1 MDKKIGAQLYTIRDY
16 CQTKEDFEE
25 SMEKVAKIGY
35 KVVQLSAIGD
45 IPAKDIRE
53 ICDKYGLA
61 VACTHRSMDEYE
73 KNFEFSVDFHK
84 TCGCKVA
91 GLGAIPGW
99 DCVNTKQQALNMTE
113 RLNVIARKFKEH
125 GITFAYHN
133 HAIEFKK
140 INGKYLMDYFL
151 ENGEFDFIIDVYWL
165 AVAGINPADFIRK
178 NKNRI
183 KMIHFKDLKVVN
195 NAPAICEVMEGN
207 LDWDDIIAAS
217 FESDAEYALVEQDT
231 CDNGAPFVCL
241 ETSYNNLKAKGFN

>member
-1 MDKKIGAQLYTIRDY
+1 MDKRIGVQLYTIRDY

-45 IPAKDIRE
+45 IPAKDIKE
-53 ICDKYGLA
+53 ICDKYGLKI
-61 VACTHRSMDEYE
+61 ACTHRSYDEYT
-73 KNFEFSVDFHK
+73 KNFDFSVDFHK
-84 TCGCKVA
+84 TCGCTVP

-99 DCVNTKQQALNMTE
+99 DSIKTKQQAINMTE
-113 RLNVIARKFKEH
+113 ELNKIARKFKEH
-125 GITFAYHN
+125 GMTFSYHN

-151 ENGEFDFIIDVYWL
+151 EYGEFDFIIDVYWL
-165 AVAGINPADFIRK
+165 AVAGINPAEFIRK

-183 KMIHFKDLKVVN
+183 KMVHFKDLKVVN

-231 CDNGAPFVCL
+231 CDNGAPFTCL
-241 ETSYNNLKAKGFN
+241 ETSYNNLKTKGFN